1 MRTYIS
7 NFMAEYNYP
16 DKSIDVLLSA
26 YDKITSNSKTAKIW
40 SDTLALYEENHNCD
54 YEKIFVSTNNVSE
67 ILNIHEYTV
76 ELLIFICMS
85 KRLKE
90 LYTKYNLPIEY
101 YKKSMYDLRYKL
113 DECQLVFGIVGSFV
127 APWFCGFFNLT
138 RFGMGRLQFELT
150 PFGTNYE
157 KNGITLTPDTKVI
170 NIHIPRS
177 GEPLTE
183 ESCKEAYLLAKS
195 FWKDHVAQESC
206 PFVCHSWLLDPH
218 LEDFLPK
225 NTNTYRFFKSFDIY
239 HSIPDKNRT
248 SLWRLF
254 DTMEQDPDK
263 LPADTSMRRAFI
275 DYLKNGGRLGEGSG
289 VLFV

>member
-1 MRTYIS
+1 MRAYIHD
-7 NFMAEYNYP
+7 FLMEYNYP
-16 DKSIDVLLSA
+16 DSA
-26 YDKITSNSKTAKIW
+26 ISTLISTYDKIYANPETAKILDDML
-40 SDTLALYEENHNCD
+40 SLYEADHNCD
-54 YEKIFVSTNNVSE
+54 YEKVLLGTNTLSE
-67 ILNIHEYTV
+67 ILNIHEYTI

-85 KRLKE
+85 RRLRE
-90 LYTKYNLPIEY
+90 LYVKYNLPVEY
-101 YKKSMYDLRYKL
+101 YKKSMADLKYKL
-113 DECQLVFGIVGSFV
+113 DECLLVFGIVGSFV

-150 PFGTNYE
+150 PFGSNYE
-157 KNGITLTPDTKVI
+157 KNGIKLTPETKVI

-183 ESCKEAYLLAKS
+183 ESCREAYLLAKS
-195 FWKDHVAQESC
+195 FWKDHVSQENC

-218 LEDFLPK
+218 LEEFLPK
-225 NTNTYRFFKSFDIY
+225 HTNTYRFYKSFDIY
-239 HSIPDKNRT
+239 NSIPDKNRT

-254 DTMEQDPDK
+254 DTMEQNPDK

-275 DYLKNGGRLGEGSG
+275 DYLKNGGRLGMGSG